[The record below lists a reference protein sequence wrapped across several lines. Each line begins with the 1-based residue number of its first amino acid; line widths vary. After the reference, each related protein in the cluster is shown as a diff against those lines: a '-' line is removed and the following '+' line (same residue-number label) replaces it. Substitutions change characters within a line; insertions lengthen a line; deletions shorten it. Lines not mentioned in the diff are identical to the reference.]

1 MNPLHH
7 LGSAILV
14 HGHGVPTR
22 VAHGHMP
29 TGVDPD
35 PLIQGAEAALQ
46 AYTRASDAYAQSF
59 VSPSVALWSV
69 LIAAGVVLLEWLL
82 ARTGGRR

>member
-14 HGHGVPTR
+14 HAQAAPAR
-22 VAHGHMP
+22 LAHAHARGL
-29 TGVDPD
+29 DESD
-35 PLIQGAEAALQ
+35 PLLQGAEAALQ

-59 VSPSVALWSV
+59 VWPSVALWSA

-82 ARTGGRR
+82 ARRRGPG

>member
-7 LGSAILV
+7 LGSVLLV
-14 HGHGVPTR
+14 HGQQSPSR
-22 VAHGHMP
+22 AAQGHAP
-29 TGVDPD
+29 AGVDAD
-35 PLIQGAEAALQ
+35 PLMQGAQAALQ
-46 AYTRASDAYAQSF
+46 AYTRASDAYTQGF

-69 LIAAGVVLLEWLL
+69 LIAAGVVLLEWLV